1 MTEEHRKKLAWTK
14 PCRGFMIIAYDK
26 TDPSKVY
33 GYNPKQATF
42 NWGQGYVYTRR
53 GKQESNMLDNIIKE
67 VKSIKSW
74 PSKWIKRQRKE
85 NDTRPRTNIG
95 SYFSFRRHLN
105 RHLEL
110 KIIRISSD
118 NCEYLA
124 TGVVQG
130 SWWPMVYIE
139 RRENVIQRFISAGKS
154 EADAIHVHHHYLRKQ
169 YEAGMNY

>member
-1 MTEEHRKKLAWTK
+1 MTIQLNIST
-14 PCRGFMIIAYDK
+14 C
-26 TDPSKVY
+26 
-33 GYNPKQATF
+33 
-42 NWGQGYVYTRR
+42 R

-124 TGVVQG
+124 TGVVPG
-130 SWWPMVYIE
+130 SWWPMVHIE
-139 RRENVIQRFISAGKS
+139 LRENVIKKFIAIGGT
-154 EADAIHVHHHYLRKQ
+154 EDDAIYEHHYHLRKQ
-169 YEAGMNY
+169 YKAGMNY